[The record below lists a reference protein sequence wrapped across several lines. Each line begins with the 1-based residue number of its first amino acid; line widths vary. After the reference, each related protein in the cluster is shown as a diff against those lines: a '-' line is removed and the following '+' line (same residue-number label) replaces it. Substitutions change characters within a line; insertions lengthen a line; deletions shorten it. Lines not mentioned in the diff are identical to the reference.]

1 MLPSLPSIIP
11 SIESDTKSAVGTLP
25 VDKLFF
31 ASFSLYSKMISS
43 SIGTGVNT
51 ISSNNT
57 ICLCEVRASLS
68 LCLSISVRLSCVGS
82 TTVSFCSS
90 MDALGMIL
98 STEDSC
104 FSIKCKSFSH
114 TVLPTASCV
123 WIKEAVSASLSLGL
137 SISVRLSC
145 VGSCTSTVSFGSSMM
160 EALGMLCSTTEDA
173 CCSIKWNSLSSTVLT
188 VSSCA
193 GITAGVI
200 SGDDV
205 SVSVSVPAKFIDC
218 AKRPASFNNS
228 KCSQS
233 AKNSTFPP
241 APTKKNCG

>member
-82 TTVSFCSS
+82 TTVSCCSS
-90 MDALGMIL
+90 MDALVMIL
-98 STEDSC
+98 STAE
-104 FSIKCKSFSH
+104 SFAH
-114 TVLPTASCV
+114 TVLRPTASCV
-123 WIKEAVSASLSLGL
+123 WRQEAVSATFSVGL